1 MELARIETYGEFK
14 EALGTEL
21 KNQAEGF
28 VRTGYLLKVARDTD
42 ILRESGYQTVAEFAL
57 AEYGLKKDIVS
68 RYIAIND
75 RYSENGYSEY
85 LQEKY
90 SGYGVAK
97 LQEMLTLPDAVAEL
111 IPPELTRRE
120 IQDIKKEVS
129 KEEEISDI
137 EVILEG
143 TIPAQE
149 SMTLLQ
155 KTLHQYF
162 YDNRNE
168 FVALAEVIK
177 ENFTGADAVEK
188 ILDVIAPTGISV
200 KNVRIQGLGKVMIAI
215 QGKDKEIELLNIR
228 NGEKESHTWQQVI
241 ENLVI
246 TFAGN
251 AGKKEWELI
260 YNEPFE
266 EEKVEVVPVQPKI
279 EENTE
284 NTREE
289 PKEEFNPNPVQM
301 SSICY
306 SCTKWQQCDLKSTIT
321 TECNEYVD
329 KNEVY
334 KTEEQK
340 YSEEQ
345 DKIDKKIAK
354 ILEERADEEKMATL
368 PSDIKEYEIH
378 DIKIANEFY
387 DDVAS
392 GKKKFELRKNDRG
405 YKVGDMLDMEEYK
418 AGEPTGRH
426 IMANII
432 YMLED
437 YTGLEEGYCI
447 LGIEVESANE

>member
-1 MELARIETYGEFK
+1 MELAKIETYGEFK

-42 ILRESGYQTVAEFAL
+42 ILRESGYETVAEFAL

-90 SGYGVAK
+90 AGYGVAK
-97 LQEMLTLPDAVAEL
+97 LQEMLTLPEAVVDL
-111 IPPELTRRE
+111 ISPELTRRE
-120 IQDIKKEVS
+120 IQEIKKEVS
-129 KEEEISDI
+129 EEEEITDI
-137 EVILEG
+137 EVMLEG
-143 TIPAQE
+143 TIPAHE
-149 SMTLLQ
+149 NMTLLQ

-162 YDNRNE
+162 YENRQE
-168 FVALAEVIK
+168 FVSLKEVIK
-177 ENFTGADAVEK
+177 GNITESDAVEK

-200 KNVRIQGLGKVMIAI
+200 KNVRIQGLGKIMISI
-215 QGKDKEIELLNIR
+215 QGKEKQIELLNIR
-228 NGEKESHTWQQVI
+228 TGEKEAHTWQQVI
-241 ENLVI
+241 NDLHL

-251 AGKKEWELI
+251 AGEKEWEFI
-260 YNEPFE
+260 YNEPFK
-266 EEKVEVVPVQPKI
+266 EEKAEVVPVQPKI
-279 EENTE
+279 EEKTE

-289 PKEEFNPNPVQM
+289 AKEEFNPNPVQM

-306 SCTKWQQCDLKSTIT
+306 SCTKWQQCESKSTIT

-329 KNEVY
+329 KNEAY

-345 DKIDKKIAK
+345 DKIDKKTAK
-354 ILEERADEEKMATL
+354 ILEARTDEEKMATL
-368 PSDIKEYEIH
+368 PSDIKEYMIH

-447 LGIEVESANE
+447 LGIEVESVNE

>member
-1 MELARIETYGEFK
+1 MQLAKIETYKEFND
-14 EALGTEL
+14 ALGKEL
-21 KNQAEGF
+21 KGQAESF

-42 ILRESGYQTVAEFAL
+42 ILKESGYQTLAEYAL
-57 AEYGLKKDIVS
+57 AEHGLKKDIVS
-68 RYIAIND
+68 RYIKIND
-75 RYSENGYSEY
+75 KYSENGYSEHLAEEY
-85 LQEKY
+85 KKY
-90 SGYGVAK
+90 GYTK
-97 LQEMLTLPDAVAEL
+97 LSEMITLPDEVADL

-120 IQDIKKEVS
+120 IQEIKKEVS
-129 KEEEISDI
+129 KEKEISDI

-143 TIPAQE
+143 TLPAHE
-149 SMTLLQ
+149 NMTLLQ

-162 YDNRNE
+162 YDNRQE

-177 ENFTGADAVEK
+177 GNIAGADAVEK

-200 KNVRIQGLGKVMIAI
+200 KNVRIQGLGKIMISI
-215 QGKDKEIELLNIR
+215 QGKDKDIEFLNIR
-228 NGEKESHTWQQVI
+228 TGDKESHTWQQVI
-241 ENLVI
+241 NDLHL

-251 AGKKEWELI
+251 VGKKEWELI
-260 YNEPFE
+260 YNEPFR
-266 EEKVEVVPVQPKI
+266 EEKAEVVPVQPKM
-279 EENTE
+279 EENAE

-289 PKEEFNPNPVQM
+289 PKEEFNPVQM

-306 SCTKWQQCDLKSTIT
+306 SCTKWQKCEAKSTIT

-329 KNEVY
+329 KNEAY

-345 DKIDKKIAK
+345 DKIDKKTAK

-368 PSDIKEYEIH
+368 PSDIKEYQIH
-378 DIKIANEFY
+378 DVKIANAFY

-418 AGEPTGRH
+418 AGESTGRH
-426 IMANII
+426 IMANIM

-437 YTGLEEGYCI
+437 YAGLEEGYCI

>member
-1 MELARIETYGEFK
+1 MELAKIETYGEFK
-14 EALGTEL
+14 RALDTEL

-75 RYSENGYSEY
+75 KYSENGYSEY

-90 SGYGVAK
+90 VGYGVAK

-111 IPPELTRRE
+111 ISPELTRRE
-120 IQDIKKEVS
+120 IQEIKKEVS

-137 EVILEG
+137 EVMLEG
-143 TIPAQE
+143 TLPAHE
-149 SMTLLQ
+149 NMTLLQ

-162 YDNRNE
+162 YDNRQE
-168 FVALAEVIK
+168 FISLKEVIK
-177 ENFTGADAVEK
+177 GNITGADAIER
-188 ILDVIAPTGISV
+188 ILDVIAPTGIAV
-200 KNVRIQGLGKVMIAI
+200 KNARIQGLGKIMISI
-215 QGKDKEIELLNIR
+215 QGKDKDIELLNIR
-228 NGEKESHTWQQVI
+228 TGDKESHTWQQVI
-241 ENLVI
+241 DDLSLA
-246 TFAGN
+246 FCGN
-251 AGKKEWELI
+251 AGEKEWELI
-260 YNEPFE
+260 YGEPFK
-266 EEKVEVVPVQPKI
+266 EEKAEVVPVQPQN
-279 EENTE
+279 EENAT
-284 NTREE
+284 EE

-306 SCTKWQQCDLKSTIT
+306 SCTKWQQCEAKSTIT

-329 KNEVY
+329 KNEAY

-345 DKIDKKIAK
+345 EKIDKKTAK
-354 ILEERADEEKMATL
+354 ILEERADKEKMATL
-368 PSDIKEYEIH
+368 PSDIKEHQIH
-378 DIKIANEFY
+378 DIKISNTFY
-387 DDVAS
+387 DDVAT
-392 GKKKFELRKNDRG
+392 GKKKFELCKNDRG
-405 YKVGDMLDMEEYK
+405 YKVGDILDMEEYK

-437 YTGLEEGYCI
+437 YTGLEEEYCI
-447 LGIEVESANE
+447 LGIEVESANG